1 MRRHR
6 SHFRP
11 FAASGRR
18 TVIAIFATFALV
30 SGATV
35 ALSIAATSRS
45 QNRATVVE
53 IAGRQRTLAERYVKE
68 VLLVRAGQMA
78 DPALTASI
86 MAASATAL
94 LNGGTAPG
102 VAGDD
107 DATAVGAA
115 SGTIVRNQLM
125 EGKHLIRDLAAYGG
139 ALLAHRPLAAVPAT
153 GGEHIT
159 TTDPLMHLRILGAVT
174 SANALNV
181 SRSIAAQADSNI
193 RGLVVMEIVL
203 GVLGLLVSLGLA
215 AALLLIT
222 RRQSAHFRSLVN
234 ASSDLAVVL
243 GDGGCRYASRSLA
256 KMVGRP
262 ESEILGDG
270 FERVVHDEDHAHLE
284 NALETG
290 GPAKIMLRVRN
301 AAGVWRHVEAH
312 VSDMR
317 ADRHLRGI
325 LINARDVTERV
336 RLELE
341 LAAQAQ
347 RDTFGSQ
354 LVEALEMAD
363 EESAAYDVVERAMIE
378 IARESPMEL
387 LLSDSSRSHLERSA
401 IHPLAG
407 APSCPVESPFECV
420 AVRRGNPVTFDSSE
434 ALNACPKLRGRAQG
448 ACSAACVPVGF
459 MGRALGVLHATGPE
473 NVPPTAEQI
482 AQLTTLATQAGARI
496 GTVRAFEKS
505 QLQASTDNLTGL
517 INRRTF
523 ESQARGLIHQGRLF
537 ALAVVDLDRFKSIND
552 TLGHEAGDRALRL
565 FAQVASESLRDDDI
579 LARWGGEEFVLAL
592 PGIDRRDA
600 VAVLDRL
607 REELADAQPG
617 DAPRFTASFGV
628 TDSEAAATLDQMLK
642 IADQGLYVAKQTG
655 RDRVTI
661 GDPEL
666 SGRESP
672 ARRNG
677 HRPLLHSASEE
688 EEPRPTGR
696 EIR

>member
-1 MRRHR
+1 MRRPR
-6 SHFRP
+6 GRHFRP
-11 FAASGRR
+11 FAGSGRR

-30 SGATV
+30 SVATV

-53 IAGRQRTLAERYVKE
+53 IAGRQRTLAERYVQE
-68 VLLVRAGQMA
+68 VLLVRAGEQA
-78 DPALTASI
+78 DPALTASTL
-86 MAASATAL
+86 AATAGAL
-94 LNGGTAPG
+94 LNGGTAP
-102 VAGDD
+102 VVQGDD

-115 SGTIVRNQLM
+115 TGPIIRNQLV
-125 EGKHLIRDLAAYGG
+125 EEQHLVRDLAAYGS
-139 ALLAHRPLAAVPAT
+139 ALLAHRSLATVPVT
-153 GGEHIT
+153 GGEHVT
-159 TTDPLMHLRILGAVT
+159 ASDPLLHLRVLGALT

-181 SRSIAAQADSNI
+181 SRSIAAQANSDIQNLI
-193 RGLVVMEIVL
+193 VMEILL

-215 AALLLIT
+215 SALLLLT

-243 GDGGCRYASRSLA
+243 GEGGCRYASRSLA
-256 KMVGRP
+256 TMVGKP
-262 ESEILGDG
+262 ESELLGG
-270 FERVVHDEDHAHLE
+270 GLERVVHEDDRTRLE
-284 NALETG
+284 NARQTG
-290 GPAKIMLRVRN
+290 TPATMMLRLRN
-301 AAGVWRHVEAH
+301 AAGEWRHVEAR

-317 ADRHLRGI
+317 DDRHLRGI

-336 RLELE
+336 HLEHE

-473 NVPPTAEQI
+473 NVPPTALQI

-496 GTVRAFEKS
+496 GTVRAFEKT
-505 QLQASTDNLTGL
+505 QLQASTDTLTGL

-523 ESQARGLIHQGRLF
+523 ESRVRGLIHQRRPF
-537 ALAVVDLDRFKSIND
+537 ALAVADLDRFKMIND
-552 TLGHEAGDRALRL
+552 THGHEAGDRALRL
-565 FAQVASESLRDDDI
+565 FARVVSEALRDGDI

-592 PGIDRRDA
+592 PGIDRHDA
-600 VAVLDRL
+600 VRILDRL
-607 REELADAQPG
+607 REELADAQPS
-617 DAPRFTASFGV
+617 DTPRFTSSFGV
-628 TDSEAAATLDQMLK
+628 TDSQLATTLDQMLK
-642 IADQGLYVAKQTG
+642 IADHGLYVSKQTG

-666 SGRESP
+666 SGQAPE
-672 ARRNG
+672 RRNG
-677 HRPLLHSASEE
+677 HRALLHTATEE
-688 EEPRPTGR
+688 EEPRPTGL

>member
-1 MRRHR
+1 MRGLRGR
-6 SHFRP
+6 HFRP
-11 FAASGRR
+11 FAGSGRR
-18 TVIAIFATFALV
+18 TVIGIFATFALV
-30 SGATV
+30 SAATV

-53 IAGRQRTLAERYVKE
+53 IAGRQRTLAERYVQE
-68 VLLVRAGQMA
+68 VLLVRAGEKA
-78 DPALTASI
+78 DPALTAST
-86 MAASATAL
+86 MAATATAL
-94 LNGGTAPG
+94 LNGGTAP
-102 VAGDD
+102 VVQGDD
-107 DATAVGAA
+107 DATVVGAA
-115 SGTIVRNQLM
+115 TGSMIRNQLV
-125 EGKHLIRDLAAYGG
+125 EEQRLVRDLAAYGS
-139 ALLAHRPLAAVPAT
+139 AMLAHRPLAAVPAT
-153 GGEHIT
+153 GGEHVT
-159 TTDPLMHLRILGAVT
+159 TSDPLLHLRVLGALT

-181 SRSIAAQADSNI
+181 SRSIAAQANGDIQNLI
-193 RGLVVMEIVL
+193 VMEILL

-215 AALLLIT
+215 SALLLLT

-243 GDGGCRYASRSLA
+243 GDGGCRYASRSLST
-256 KMVGRP
+256 MVGKP
-262 ESEILGDG
+262 ESELLGAG
-270 FERVVHDEDHAHLE
+270 LERVVHEEDRARLE
-284 NALETG
+284 NARQTG
-290 GPAKIMLRVRN
+290 TPATIMLRLRN
-301 AAGVWRHVEAH
+301 SAGEWRHVEAH
-312 VSDMR
+312 VTDMR
-317 ADRHLRGI
+317 DDRHLRGI

-336 RLELE
+336 RLEQE

-434 ALNACPKLRGRAQG
+434 ALNACPKLRGREQG

-473 NVPPTAEQI
+473 NVPPTAVQI

-496 GTVRAFEKS
+496 GTVRAFEKT

-523 ESQARGLIHQGRLF
+523 ESRVRGLIHQGRPF
-537 ALAVVDLDRFKSIND
+537 AIAVADLDRFKAIND
-552 TLGHEAGDRALRL
+552 THGHEAGDRALRL
-565 FAQVASESLRDDDI
+565 FARVVSESLRDGDV

-600 VAVLDRL
+600 AGILDRV
-607 REELADAQPG
+607 REELADAQPA
-617 DAPRFTASFGV
+617 DLPRFTCSFGV
-628 TDSEAAATLDQMLK
+628 TDSHHASTLDQMLK
-642 IADQGLYVAKQTG
+642 IADHGLYVSKQTG

-666 SGRESP
+666 SGQTPE
-672 ARRNG
+672 RRNG
-677 HRPLLHSASEE
+677 HRPLLHSVSEE
-688 EEPRPTGR
+688 EDPRPTGL